1 MKLTFLGAA
10 HTVTGSCYLLESE
23 ERKVL
28 VDCGMFQ
35 GGRRIR
41 ELNYKEFCFNP
52 AELDCVILTHAHIDH
67 CGLVPKLYKEGFK
80 GAVYATK
87 VTCELAHIMLPDSAH
102 IQEHDSEV
110 LNRKIQR
117 SGDTLIQP
125 LYAMEDA
132 EASLK
137 HFVPKSYNELFRVE
151 NNIEV
156 RFRDAGHI
164 IGSAIVE
171 MYVEEN
177 GKKTKLVFSGD
188 LGQPDQPI
196 IKDPTI
202 IEGADYLLLESTYG
216 DRLHQF
222 YDKEAALLEAV
233 QDTMER
239 GGNLIIPA
247 FAVGRTQT
255 LLYYFYKLWKEGR
268 MEDVPI
274 ILDSPMAI
282 AATRVFME
290 NMQEF
295 DETTVELLA
304 KHGGGLP
311 QMPHLRICE
320 TAEESRALNSQA
332 SSTVIIS
339 ASGMADAGRILHH
352 LKHNLWRP
360 ESTILFVG
368 YQAEG
373 SLGRRLIDGVKR
385 VKVMGEEIAVKA
397 NIQMLEGFS
406 AHADMNQILDWLAPI
421 QEPNPARVFVVHG
434 EPSASESLAE
444 QIEKRF
450 KLKTYIPFFGDSIV
464 MTGREHEIHESHL
477 PEVSVE
483 KEMEDFLRT
492 VDSTYRQ
499 QRRRLLQYVVRNPQQ
514 MEVVVRTVQKGWNYM
529 KKLFATF
536 NL

>member
-10 HTVTGSCYLLESE
+10 HTVTGSSYLLESE
-23 ERKVL
+23 ERKIL

-41 ELNYKEFCFNP
+41 ELNYKEFLFNP
-52 AELDCVILTHAHIDH
+52 SEIDCVVLTHAHIDH
-67 CGLVPKLYKEGFK
+67 CGLVPKLYREGFK
-80 GAVYATK
+80 GTVYATK

-110 LNRKIQR
+110 LNRKMQR

-125 LYAMEDA
+125 LYTMDDT

-137 HFVPKSYNELFRVE
+137 LFSPKPYNEIFRIE

-156 RFRDAGHI
+156 CFRDAGHI
-164 IGSAIVE
+164 IGSAILEV
-171 MYVEEN
+171 YVEEN
-177 GKKTKLVFSGD
+177 GEKTKLVFSGD

-202 IEGADYLLLESTYG
+202 IEGADYLLVESTYG
-216 DRLHQF
+216 DRLHQI
-222 YDKEAALLEAV
+222 YDKENALLEAV

-239 GGNLIIPA
+239 GGNLIIPS

-282 AATRVFME
+282 AATRVFMQ
-290 NMQEF
+290 NVQEF
-295 DETTVELLA
+295 DDTTIELLTT
-304 KHGGGLP
+304 HGGGLP

-320 TAEESRALNSQA
+320 TPEESRALNSQE
-332 SSTVIIS
+332 SSAVIIS

-385 VKVMGEEIAVKA
+385 VKVMGEEIIVKA

-406 AHADMNQILDWLAPI
+406 AHADMGQLLDWIAAIRSP
-421 QEPNPARVFVVHG
+421 EPSRVFIVHG
-434 EPSASESLAE
+434 EPSASESLKE
-444 QIEKRF
+444 QIKKRF
-450 KLKTYIPFFGDSIV
+450 DLKSYIPFLGDSV
-464 MTGREHEIHESHL
+464 FMDGRKHTIQESNL

-483 KEMEDFLRT
+483 KDMEDFLRT

-499 QRRRLLQYVVRNPQQ
+499 QRRKLLQYVVRNPQQ
-514 MEVVVRTVQKGWNYM
+514 MEMVIRTVQKGWNYM
-529 KKLFATF
+529 KKLFTAF
-536 NL
+536 NV